1 VESRQNV
8 KGKRNEDAQQKHRP
22 GADKRAQIWGYH
34 TGEIEGQALKYK
46 IRNPGLL

>member
-1 VESRQNV
+1 MPLFLAYSRL
-8 KGKRNEDAQQKHRP
+8 
-22 GADKRAQIWGYH
+22 IWGQH